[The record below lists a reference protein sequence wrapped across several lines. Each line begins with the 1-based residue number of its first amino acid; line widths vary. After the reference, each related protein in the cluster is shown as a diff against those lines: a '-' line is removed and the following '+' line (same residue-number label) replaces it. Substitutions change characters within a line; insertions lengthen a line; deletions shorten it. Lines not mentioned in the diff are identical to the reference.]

1 MKSNYKLS
9 ILILF
14 LTAYFNCSAQLYGG
28 IEIGSKGI
36 KMSVINV
43 ENVKKGIYTVREFW
57 TENVGIARGIEID
70 GKLAPEDIDKAIN
83 KVTKNYAKLKTDFLV
98 DDKNLFVVASSGVG
112 MASNTD
118 VLAKRVKEA
127 INKDLE
133 IITAKLEAKLMLKGC
148 IPPKYYTNSLIL
160 DIGGG
165 NTKGGYV
172 ETFSEDNN
180 LVFIPVSLPLGT
192 ITLTEKL
199 IKKSQKQTISL
210 LEYNDISFNYLPSL
224 REQTAGM
231 FKANTKFSEKQNVYL
246 SGGAVWAFYTL
257 FNEMAAKE
265 NFNEMKY
272 EDIIFYKTSIENN
285 YNKYEILAGQNPE
298 IDKVLKTYSQKHLI
312 SAGNL
317 LATLIECL
325 PNYKNKKLY
334 YVKQGQIAWLL
345 SYVADAAKGAKVIY

>member
-1 MKSNYKLS
+1 MKKTTTISFL
-9 ILILF
+9 LF
-14 LTAYFNCSAQLYGG
+14 FLLLTIATNAQLFGG

-57 TENVGIARGIEID
+57 TENVGIARGISLD
-70 GKLAPEDIDKAIN
+70 GKLAEEDMVKAIE
-83 KVTKNYAKLKTDFLV
+83 KVTKNYAKLKTEFSV
-98 DDKNLFVVASSGVG
+98 EDKNLFIVASSGVG
-112 MASNTD
+112 MASNTAD
-118 VLAKRVKEA
+118 LVKRVKVA
-127 INKDLE
+127 TNKDLE
-133 IITAKLEAKLMLKGC
+133 IISAALEAKLLLKGC
-148 IPPKYYTNSLIL
+148 IPPKFYANSLIL

-172 ETFSEDNN
+172 ESFNEDNS
-180 LVFIPVSLPLGT
+180 LVFIPVSLDLGT
-192 ITLTEKL
+192 ITLTEK
-199 IKKSQKQTISL
+199 INKKAALRNTLQ
-210 LEYNDISFNYLPSL
+210 EYNVQSFGFLPTL
-224 REQTAGM
+224 REQTALM
-231 FKANTKFSEKQNVYL
+231 FKDKPKYTDKQNVYL

-257 FNEMAAKE
+257 FNEMAAKD

-285 YNKYEILAGQNPE
+285 YNKYEILAQQNQE

-317 LATLIECL
+317 LATLIENL
-325 PNYKNKKLY
+325 PNYKAKKLF

-345 SYVADAAKGAKVIY
+345 AYVADAAKGAKVIY

>member
-1 MKSNYKLS
+1 MKNITKIYFL
-9 ILILF
+9 LF
-14 LTAYFNCSAQLYGG
+14 LISTLTCNAQLYGG

-70 GKLAPEDIDKAIN
+70 GKLAEEDMVKATDKVA
-83 KVTKNYAKLKTDFLV
+83 KNYLKLKNEFKV
-98 DDKNLFVVASSGVG
+98 EDKNLFVVASSGVG

-118 VLAKRVKEA
+118 VLVKKVKEA
-127 INKDLE
+127 TNKDLE
-133 IITAKLEAKLMLKGC
+133 IISAKLEAKLLLKGC
-148 IPPKYYTNSLIL
+148 IPPKLYPNSIIL

-172 ETFSEDNN
+172 ETFNDDSI
-180 LVFIPVSLPLGT
+180 VFIPVSLDLGT
-192 ITLTEKL
+192 ITLTEK
-199 IKKSQKQTISL
+199 INKKANRKTII
-210 LEYNDISFNYLPSL
+210 EYNELSFNYLTTL
-224 REQTAGM
+224 RAQTAAI
-231 FKANTKFSEKQNVYL
+231 FKDKPKYTEKQNVYL

-257 FNEMAAKE
+257 FNEIGAKE
-265 NFNEMKY
+265 NYNEIKY
-272 EDIIFYKTSIENN
+272 EDVIFYTTSIQNN
-285 YNKYEILAGQNPE
+285 YNKYELLAANNPE

-317 LATLIECL
+317 LVTLLESI
-325 PNYKNKKLY
+325 PNLQTKKIY
-334 YVKQGQIAWLL
+334 FAKQGQIAWLL